1 MPITAFMHSHIL
13 VVVLFLILFII
24 KAFMLFT
31 NKIQALENLKRKTKV
46 LDMIFGTLILVT
58 GGYLMFQYNGIPTWL
73 IIKVVLVLVAIPVA
87 IIGLKK
93 LNKPMVALALII
105 FLYVYGVAETKSLS
119 MKKPTPAAMTE
130 TPEATVTEENGTKEN
145 GMVSEPETAPVINE
159 EMNQTALANAK
170 QIYVKQCE
178 TCHGFDG
185 KKGLNNATDLTTST
199 LSLEERKNVILN
211 GRGLMP
217 AFKGQISEQE
227 AEEIA
232 AFTQMLAKN

>member
-1 MPITAFMHSHIL
+1 MPITAFMHSHVL

-73 IIKVVLVLVAIPVA
+73 ITKVVLVLVAIPLA

-93 LNKPMVALALII
+93 LNKPLVALALII
-105 FLYVYGVAETKSLS
+105 FLYVYGVAESKSLN

-130 TPEATVTEENGTKEN
+130 TPEATVTEENG
-145 GMVSEPETAPVINE
+145 MISEEKTAPAITA
-159 EMNQTALANAK
+159 EMSETALANAK
-170 QIYVKQCE
+170 QIYVQQCE
-178 TCHGFDG
+178 SCHGFDG
-185 KKGLNNATDLTTST
+185 KKGLNNATDLSGST
-199 LSLEERKNVILN
+199 LSLAERRDVILN

-217 AFKGQISEQE
+217 AFKGQITEQE
-227 AEEIA
+227 AEEIG
-232 AFTQMLAKN
+232 AFTQMLAQ